1 MNEERNEKIERYKRK
16 QQTIEKVKAVKK
28 KMTENKQDDSM
39 EEYQREYYLLLLNQF
54 IQETIEN
61 LKFVKEEKE
70 LLEYA
75 EKNITEEQLKD
86 LREKKNQKS
95 NDPNDKIIQIPI
107 ESNMKQKIF
116 SEVFMDRNPAT
127 MSLEEFAEE
136 EMKKLRVQGKKQ
148 KEQEMMEQQKLEKQT
163 DPDEET
169 DEDILKKREWD
180 DWKDWHPKGMGNMKK

>member
-1 MNEERNEKIERYKRK
+1 
-16 QQTIEKVKAVKK
+16 
-28 KMTENKQDDSM
+28 
-39 EEYQREYYLLLLNQF
+39 
-54 IQETIEN
+54 
-61 LKFVKEEKE
+61 
-70 LLEYA
+70 
-75 EKNITEEQLKD
+75 
-86 LREKKNQKS
+86 
-95 NDPNDKIIQIPI
+95 
-107 ESNMKQKIF
+107 
-116 SEVFMDRNPAT
+116 